1 MTQHYEAAFKGSGIR
16 ATQFTVLA
24 TLMQTGPIP
33 VSQLAKTLGLERT
46 TLTRNLV
53 PLESRGLVR
62 ISGGS
67 DARVREVC
75 IQPDGVALARRVLPR
90 WEKAQRTAPALLKK
104 FPIH

>member
-24 TLMQTGPIP
+24 TLMQTGPVAI
-33 VSQLAKTLGLERT
+33 SQLARQLGLERT

-75 IQPDGVALARRVLPR
+75 IQPRGAALARRVLPC
-90 WEKAQRTAPALLKK
+90 WEKAQRTAPSLLKK